1 MDDRE
6 AHEFYKNPEHL
17 RPAGPGRR
25 PKRPAGRLTNMSSV
39 RFAPETIEAVK
50 DVAHDEGIT
59 VSTWIRR
66 LVSRAVA
73 APAEPETMRVTVEGF
88 NEPLQVRAD
97 LLRELASA
105 LLPALVKHGSVSL
118 TLGQQQV
125 TSMGPASMTTAMPVS
140 ASVPRPQ
147 GLIPGS
153 ARQGEPKAL
162 RSSLSLPRTFTCPHI
177 SIGNVVSADCG
188 VCGPMQRVA

>member
-6 AHEFYKNPEHL
+6 AHEFYKDPEHL
-17 RPAGPGRR
+17 RIAGPGR
-25 PKRPAGRLTNMSSV
+25 KRNGQRLTSMTAV
-39 RFAPETIEAVK
+39 RFSPETIEAVK
-50 DVAHDEGIT
+50 DVAHNEGIT

-66 LVSRAVA
+66 LVSRTVA
-73 APAEPETMRVTVEGF
+73 APTEPEMMPVTVEGF
-88 NEPLQVRAD
+88 SEPLQVRAG

-105 LLPALVKHGSVSL
+105 LFPALVKHGSVSL

-125 TSMGPASMTTAMPVS
+125 MSMGPASMTTAMPVS

-153 ARQGEPKAL
+153 GRQGEPKAL
-162 RSSLSLPRTFTCPHI
+162 RSSLSLSCTFRCEHI
-177 SIGNVVSADCG
+177 SIGNVAGASCG
-188 VCGPMQRVA
+188 QCGPLARVL